1 MCTDRFTDVFHRLK
15 NHIYDFALTMLG
27 DSEAAGDV
35 TQETFIRFLDRLRG
49 GDGIDNEKN
58 WLFIVARNRC
68 LNLLR
73 DARRTVR
80 LEAGAINRTGRHEG
94 AERLE
99 VQQALNA
106 VDVSYREALVLKVY
120 HGFSYDEIAGILDIT
135 LPAVRSRI
143 YKARLQLKDYIA
155 GTQVER

>member
-27 DSEAAGDV
+27 DTDAAGDV
-35 TQETFIRFLDRLRG
+35 TQEVFIRFLDRLRG
-49 GDGIDNEKN
+49 GSGIDNEKS
-58 WLFIVARNRC
+58 WLFIVARNLC
-68 LNLLR
+68 LNTLR
-73 DARRTVR
+73 NNRRAARI
-80 LEAGAINRTGRHEG
+80 EASADNRTGHNEG
-94 AERLE
+94 SENLE
-99 VQQALNA
+99 VRQALNA
-106 VDVSYREALVLKVY
+106 IDVTYREALLLKVY

-155 GTQVER
+155 GTQIER